1 MSAVPPRRS
10 RASALASPPAAQPA
24 SGRARHCQR
33 VWPALAALVLVAG
46 CATPPTAKPPPAATA
61 AAPATA
67 GAAGAGGT
75 AVAPATP
82 APAAPATPAAAPSPP
97 SALRPFADIVRDAQ
111 RIDGFVPLWRKDERV
126 WLEIAPE
133 RLGQPLLLTVNISHA
148 VGERGLFASQMG
160 PAWLVELRRVGNQ
173 LQFIARNTRFR
184 ADADPALRHAVE
196 QGFSDSLV
204 AHAAVLSAP
213 HPERRSVLVDAAFLL
228 ADLAGY
234 STALERAFRLP
245 FALDRA
251 NSSFESVRADAQISV
266 LHTRLH
272 FTTPR
277 IPAPPAV
284 APPPGAAVPTP
295 PQFTPDPRSLF
306 IGAVVSLRALPAQ
319 PKPPRRADPRV
330 GHFQTVFTDYST
342 DFAADPRVRL
352 IERWRLEKQD
362 PQAAVSLPVQPIVFW
377 IDRNVPQ
384 RYRAAVEAGVLEWNR
399 AFERIGFRNALVV
412 RQQPDDAAFDTMDA
426 AHASIRWMLGVG
438 AHFARGPSHVDPRS
452 GEILDADIVIGDAFG
467 RGARRVLVEQVGPPP
482 GSEERLA
489 LLSQQWRGG
498 ARPQPCT
505 FAAELAADKT
515 FAVELLSA
523 RGEIEPD
530 GPEAEALAQAVV
542 RATVAHEV
550 GHVLGLTHNFRAS
563 TTVAQQRLRD
573 PEWTRE
579 HGISGSIMEYNPFN
593 LPLYGEPRAE
603 LVQLGLGP
611 YDYWA
616 IEYAYRPLPAEGQA
630 QALAAIA
637 ARSASDAALAFAD
650 DFDAAGPDP
659 RVNRWDLGDDPL
671 AFFERR
677 FALSREL
684 WQRVQARAPRPGD
697 DPLRPRR
704 SLLSGFGQLHDLP
717 LLAARQIGG
726 LYAERDLPGEGRP
739 AFRPVDPARQRQ
751 ALALLTDTL
760 FDVDSFR
767 FRPEFLASLP
777 PDFAEFGPGRGGP
790 VSVPAAVLRLQT
802 GVLDRLFDP
811 GVAQRLLE
819 LPLFLDAA
827 GRRGAFS
834 LHELY
839 GTLQGAVWRELRI
852 GGDIERLRRD
862 LQREHLRRVQAVL
875 TRPVGLPA
883 DALSLLRLQAVAL
896 QRELRRAAARPAGRS
911 VEARA
916 HLADSL
922 AQLDAALAATLLR
935 QP

>member
-1 MSAVPPRRS
+1 MSAVPRR
-10 RASALASPPAAQPA
+10 P
-24 SGRARHCQR
+24 GRAPRPLTL
-33 VWPALAALVLVAG
+33 PALAVLTLVAA
-46 CATPPTAKPPPAATA
+46 CATPPPAKPPPAA
-61 AAPATA
+61 AT
-67 GAAGAGGT
+67 
-75 AVAPATP
+75 
-82 APAAPATPAAAPSPP
+82 PAAPATTTPAPPGAAAAAAAPAPAAAPG
-97 SALRPFADIVRDAQ
+97 ALRPFADVVRDAQ

-133 RLGQPLLLTVNISHA
+133 RLGQPLLLAVNISHA

-160 PAWLVELRRVGNQ
+160 PAWLVELRRVGNTV
-173 LQFIARNTRFR
+173 QFIARNTRFR
-184 ADADPALRHAVE
+184 ADADPALRRAVE
-196 QGFSDSLV
+196 QGFSDSLI
-204 AHAAVLSAP
+204 AHAAVVSAP
-213 HPERRSVLVDAAFLL
+213 HPERRAVLVDAAFLL

-251 NSSFESVRADAQISV
+251 NSSFESVRADAQLTA

-272 FTTPR
+272 FATPR
-277 IPAPPAV
+277 IPAPPA
-284 APPPGAAVPTP
+284 APPPPGAAVPTP

-306 IGAVVSLRALPAQ
+306 VGAVVSLRALPPQA
-319 PKPPRRADPRV
+319 KPPRPADPRL
-330 GHFQTVFTDYST
+330 GHFQTVFHDYST

-352 IERWRLEKQD
+352 IERWRLEKKD
-362 PQAAVSLPVQPIVFW
+362 PQAELSEPVQPIVFW

-399 AFERIGFRNALVV
+399 AFERIGFRHALVV

-426 AHASIRWMLGVG
+426 GHASIRWMLGVG

-467 RGARRVLVEQVGPPP
+467 RGARRVLVEQVGPPS

-489 LLSQQWRGG
+489 QLAQQWQGG

-505 FAAELAADKT
+505 YAAKLQADHA
-515 FAVELLSA
+515 FAVELMVA

-550 GHVLGLTHNFRAS
+550 GHVLGLAHNFRAS

-573 PEWTRE
+573 PEWTRA
-579 HGISGSIMEYNPFN
+579 HGISGSIMDYNPFN
-593 LPLYGEPRAE
+593 LALAGEARAE
-603 LVQLGLGP
+603 LVQVGLGP
-611 YDYWA
+611 YDLWA
-616 IEYAYRPLPAEGQA
+616 IEYAYRPLPADGQA

-637 ARSASDAALAFAD
+637 ARSAGDAALAFAD

-659 RVNRWDLGDDPL
+659 RVNRFDLGDDPL

-684 WQRVQARAPRPGD
+684 WQRTQARAPRPGD
-697 DPLRPRR
+697 EPLRARR
-704 SLLSGFGQLHDLP
+704 SLLAGFGHLHDLP
-717 LLAARQIGG
+717 LLAARHIGG
-726 LYAERDLPGEGRP
+726 MYVERDLPGQGRP

-777 PDFAEFGPGRGGP
+777 ADFAEFGPGRGGP
-790 VSVPAAVLRLQT
+790 VSVPLAVLRLQT
-802 GVLDRLFDP
+802 MVLDRLFDP

-819 LPLFLDAA
+819 LPLFLDA
-827 GRRGAFS
+827 RQQRSAFS
-834 LHELY
+834 LHEMY
-839 GTLQGAVWRELRI
+839 GTLQAAVWRELRA
-852 GGDIERLRRD
+852 GADIERLRRD
-862 LQREHLRRVQAVL
+862 LQREHLRRVQAAL

-883 DALSLLRLQAVAL
+883 DATSLLRLHGLAL
-896 QRELRRAAARPAGRS
+896 QRELRRAVARPAGRS
-911 VEARA
+911 IEARA

-922 AQLDAALAATLLR
+922 AQLDAALAAAMLR
-935 QP
+935 Q